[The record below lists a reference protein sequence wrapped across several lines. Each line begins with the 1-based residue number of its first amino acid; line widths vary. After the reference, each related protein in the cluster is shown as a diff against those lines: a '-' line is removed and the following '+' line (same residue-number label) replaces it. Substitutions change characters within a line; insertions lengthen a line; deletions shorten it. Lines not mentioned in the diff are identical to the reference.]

1 MAKSYYAILGIS
13 STATSEEIRT
23 AYRRLA
29 KTYHPDYYTG
39 SSDHFRQVQE
49 AYSVLGN
56 AERRCQYERDIC
68 RTRTSKAPLRPGHQQ
83 PEPLMPD
90 ERVENF
96 GDISPIRSFET
107 YTPSHDELF
116 DWMWNNFSSM
126 AATKFKKMPTL
137 TLEVTVNRDQ
147 ARRGGTARIM
157 VPAHARCPLCQ
168 GHARLGLYECHRCS
182 GEGAISGEIPIAVS
196 FPPGLASE
204 HAVILPLRRY
214 GIRNLHLTVLFRVTE
229 NI

>member
-13 STATSEEIRT
+13 SMATPEEIRT

-39 SSDHFRQVQE
+39 SSDLFRQVQE

-56 AERRCQYERDIC
+56 AERRRQYERDIC
-68 RTRTSKAPLRPGHQQ
+68 KTRPLTVPLRPRRQQ
-83 PEPLMPD
+83 PEPLIPD
-90 ERVENF
+90 EKVEDL

-107 YTPSHDELF
+107 YSPSYDELF

-126 AATKFKKMPTL
+126 TATKFEEMRTL
-137 TLEVTVNRDQ
+137 TLEVTVDRDQ

-157 VPAHARCPLCQ
+157 VPAHARCPLCH
-168 GHARLGLYECHRCS
+168 GYGRLGPYECHRCS

-196 FPPGLASE
+196 FPPGLISE
-204 HAVILPLRRY
+204 HVVILPLQRY
-214 GIRNLHLTVLFRVTE
+214 GIKNLHLTVLFRVTE
-229 NI
+229 SV